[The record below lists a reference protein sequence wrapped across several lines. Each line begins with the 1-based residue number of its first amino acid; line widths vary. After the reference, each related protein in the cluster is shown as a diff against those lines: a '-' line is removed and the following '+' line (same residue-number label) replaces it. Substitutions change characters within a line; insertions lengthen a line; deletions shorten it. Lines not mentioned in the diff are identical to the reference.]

1 MFDFKCFKMLTKT
14 FNCSSLQIF
23 GMYSTYNS
31 INPDEMFDSVVEID
45 ENRCNPSKDA
55 ESFNEVTLEMES
67 YSESSTEYVV
77 YEDHELTSTENESC
91 AKNQRQTSINTEV
104 EAKPFKETSDELGK
118 PSCSSSKMNNNDKS
132 QTRINKLSSFKS
144 MFMDSLNDSNYQT
157 QDLSRCMKYSNFSS
171 NEWFIKSK
179 RMYALVYKRIY
190 HSKAKQLDVV
200 KKFKIIHGLSNEIKA
215 EIVVTEL
222 KKKSKT
228 KTYVYY
234 MQGLNYKLKGNYLRR
249 AKFKTIP
256 NFSSKLLKSSQ
267 LKNCLFELVGIN
279 EKIKSF
285 KEFYSTSLNF
295 LIRKGF
301 RKIAIPHFN
310 SKSSY
315 KKATCDAI
323 EATSKFIEKNP
334 NALDE
339 VTFYS
344 PKRHIYSSFVEAYCK
359 SYDSCRARMF

>member
-1 MFDFKCFKMLTKT
+1 
-14 FNCSSLQIF
+14 
-23 GMYSTYNS
+23 MYSTYKS
-31 INPDEMFDSVVEID
+31 INPDELFDSVVEIY
-45 ENRCNPSKDA
+45 ENSCNPSKDT
-55 ESFNEVTLEMES
+55 ESFNDVTLEMES

-77 YEDHELTSTENESC
+77 YEDHELTLTENESC
-91 AKNQRQTSINTEV
+91 ANSRKQTSINVEV
-104 EAKPFKETSDELGK
+104 KPYKQASDEHDKLY
-118 PSCSSSKMNNNDKS
+118 SSSLETYNSDKVLTASNKFPSIESMASFNNVSNN
-132 QTRINKLSSFKS
+132 QTINLSK
-144 MFMDSLNDSNYQT
+144 YA
-157 QDLSRCMKYSNFSS
+157 KYSNFSS

-179 RMYALVYKRIY
+179 KIYALVYKRIY
-190 HSKAKQLDVV
+190 HSKAKQLDVM
-200 KKFKIIHGLSNEIKA
+200 KTFKIIHGLSNQIKA

-222 KKKSKT
+222 KKKNKT

-234 MQGLNYKLKGNYLRR
+234 MQGLDNKLKSNYQRR
-249 AKFKTIP
+249 AKFKSIP

-301 RKIAIPHFN
+301 RKIAVPHFN

-315 KKATCDAI
+315 KKAACDAMEVI
-323 EATSKFIEKNP
+323 SKFIEKNP

-339 VTFYS
+339 VAFYS